1 MHIDFLL
8 SVFEDCKNDDA
19 IVWRGIPYSYKWLID
34 STKQWIEQ
42 LHKNKINKGS
52 IVAVQGDFSPN
63 SIALILALIHNNNI
77 VVPLT
82 QSVAANKDKFLEI
95 AEVQYSIS
103 IDDDDNASYESID
116 KTVTKELL
124 IKLQNKEMPGLV
136 LFSSGSTGE
145 PKAAVHD
152 FVAILNKYKIRKQK
166 KRMLTFLLFDHIG
179 GVNTL
184 FYILSNGG
192 CIVTVQDRSPD
203 EVLRTVE
210 KYKVEVL
217 PTSPSFLNMILL
229 SEAYKRYNLSSLER
243 ITYGTETMPE
253 STLKAINKVF
263 PQVTLQQTYGLSE
276 VGILSSKSKSSD
288 SLWVKIGG
296 EGFKTRVV
304 DGMLQIKA
312 ESAMLGYLNAPSP
325 FTDDGWF
332 ITGDEVEI
340 DGDYYLIKGR
350 RSEIIN
356 VGGQKV
362 YPAEVESVILQMDG
376 VLDAVIT
383 GEKNPILGKIVTAK
397 VHLADEEETVKDFI
411 RRMKIFCKDKLQP
424 FQIPQKVTIE
434 QKDFTN
440 SRFKKIRNY

>member
-8 SVFEDCKNDDA
+8 SVFEDCKKDEA
-19 IVWRGIPYSYKWLID
+19 IVWRGGAYSYKWLID
-34 STKQWIEQ
+34 STKQWIKQ
-42 LHKNKINKGS
+42 LHENKIKKGS
-52 IVAVQGDFSPN
+52 IVAVHGDFSPN

-82 QSVAANKDKFLEI
+82 QSVAANKDRFLEI

-103 IDDDDNASYESID
+103 IDDYDNASYESID
-116 KTVTKELL
+116 KIVTKELL
-124 IKLQNKEMPGLV
+124 IKLQHKKMPGLV

-192 CIVTVQDRSPD
+192 SIVTVQDRSPD
-203 EVLRTVE
+203 EVLGAVE
-210 KYKVEVL
+210 KYKVQIL

-229 SEAYKRYNLSSLER
+229 SEAYKRYDLSSLER

-253 STLKAINKVF
+253 STLRAINRVF
-263 PQVTLQQTYGLSE
+263 PQVMLQQTYGLSE
-276 VGILSSKSKSSD
+276 VGILSSQSKSSD

-296 EGFKTRVV
+296 EGFKTRVI

-312 ESAMLGYLNAPSP
+312 ESAMLGYLNAPNP

-362 YPAEVESVILQMDG
+362 YPAEVESIILQMDG

-383 GEKNPILGKIVTAK
+383 GENNPILGKIVTAR

-424 FQIPQKVTIE
+424 FQIPQKITIE

-440 SRFKKIRNY
+440 SRFKKIRK

>member
-8 SVFEDCKNDDA
+8 SVFEECKKDDA
-19 IVWRGIPYSYKWLID
+19 IIWKGNIYSYKWLIN
-34 STKQWIEQ
+34 STEKWIKHIHEYKIEQ
-42 LHKNKINKGS
+42 SS

-63 SIALILALIHNNNI
+63 SVALILALIDNNNI
-77 VVPLT
+77 IVPLT
-82 QSVAANKDKFLEI
+82 QSVASNKDRFIEI
-95 AEVQYSIS
+95 AEVQHSIS
-103 IDDDDNASYESID
+103 IDDNDNTTYKSID
-116 KTVTKELL
+116 NVVTKDLL
-124 IKLQNKEMPGLV
+124 IKQQKRNQPGLV

-145 PKAAVHD
+145 PKAAIHD

-192 CIVTVQDRSPD
+192 CIITVQDRSPD
-203 EVLRTVE
+203 SVLSIVE
-210 KYKVEVL
+210 KYKVEIL
-217 PTSPSFLNMILL
+217 PTSPSFLNMVLL
-229 SEAYKRYNLSSLER
+229 SEAYKRYDLSVLER

-253 STLKAINKVF
+253 STLTAINRLF
-263 PQVTLQQTYGLSE
+263 PRVVLQQTYGLSE
-276 VGILSSKSKSSD
+276 LGILRSKSKSSD

-325 FTDDGWF
+325 FTEDGWF
-332 ITGDEVEI
+332 MTGDEVEVE
-340 DGDYYLIKGR
+340 GDYYLIKGR

-376 VLDAVIT
+376 VLDVIVT
-383 GEKNPILGKIVTAK
+383 GEKNPILGKIVIAK
-397 VHLADEEETVKDFI
+397 VHLADDEETVKDFS

-424 FQIPQKVTIE
+424 FQIPQKIAIE
-434 QKDFTN
+434 QNDFTN
-440 SRFKKIRNY
+440 SRFKKIRK

>member
-8 SVFEDCKNDDA
+8 SVFEDCKNDEA
-19 IVWRGIPYSYKWLID
+19 IVWRGRAYSYKWLID

-42 LHKNKINKGS
+42 LHENKIKKGS
-52 IVAVQGDFSPN
+52 IVAVHGDFSPN

-82 QSVAANKDKFLEI
+82 QSVAANKDRFLEI

-103 IDDDDNASYESID
+103 IDDYDNASYESID
-116 KTVTKELL
+116 KIVTKELL
-124 IKLQNKEMPGLV
+124 IKLQHKKMPGLV

-192 CIVTVQDRSPD
+192 SIVTVQDRSPD
-203 EVLRTVE
+203 EVLGAVE
-210 KYKVEVL
+210 KYKVQIL

-229 SEAYKRYNLSSLER
+229 SEAYKRYDLSSLER

-253 STLKAINKVF
+253 STLRAINRVF
-263 PQVTLQQTYGLSE
+263 PQVMLQQTYGLSE
-276 VGILSSKSKSSD
+276 VGILSSQSKSSD

-340 DGDYYLIKGR
+340 EGDYYLIKGR

-397 VHLADEEETVKDFI
+397 VHLADEEETVKDFT
-411 RRMKIFCKDKLQP
+411 RRMKIYCKDKLQP
-424 FQIPQKVTIE
+424 FQVPQKITIE

-440 SRFKKIRNY
+440 SRFKKIRK

>member
-19 IVWRGIPYSYKWLID
+19 IIWRDRPYSYKWLID

-42 LHKNKINKGS
+42 LNKNKIKKGS

-82 QSVAANKDKFLEI
+82 QSVVAHKDRFLEI
-95 AEVQYSIS
+95 AEVQYLIS
-103 IDDDDNASYESID
+103 IDDDDNASYENID
-116 KTVTKELL
+116 KSVTKELL

-152 FVAILNKYKIRKQK
+152 FVAILNKYKTRKQK

-229 SEAYKRYNLSSLER
+229 SEAYKRYDLSSLER

-253 STLKAINKVF
+253 STLRAINRVF
-263 PQVTLQQTYGLSE
+263 PQVMLQQTYGLSE
-276 VGILSSKSKSSD
+276 VGILSSQSKSSD

-296 EGFKTRVV
+296 EGFKTRVI

-312 ESAMLGYLNAPSP
+312 ESAMLGYLNAPNP

-362 YPAEVESVILQMDG
+362 YPAEVESIILQMDG

-397 VHLADEEETVKDFI
+397 VHLTDKKETVKDFT

-424 FQIPQKVTIE
+424 FQVPQKITIE

-440 SRFKKIRNY
+440 SRFKKIRK

>member
-19 IVWRGIPYSYKWLID
+19 IIWRDRPYSYKWLID

-42 LHKNKINKGS
+42 LNKNKIKKGS

-82 QSVAANKDKFLEI
+82 QSVVAHKDRFLEI
-95 AEVQYSIS
+95 AEVQYLIS
-103 IDDDDNASYESID
+103 IDDDDNASYENID
-116 KTVTKELL
+116 KIVTKELL

-152 FVAILNKYKIRKQK
+152 FVAILNKYKTRKQK

-217 PTSPSFLNMILL
+217 PTSPSFLNMIIL

-263 PQVTLQQTYGLSE
+263 PQFTFQQTYGLSE

-296 EGFKTRVV
+296 DGFETRVL

-397 VHLADEEETVKDFI
+397 VHLADEEETVKDFT
-411 RRMKIFCKDKLQP
+411 RRMKIYCKDKLQP
-424 FQIPQKVTIE
+424 FQVPQKITIE

-440 SRFKKIRNY
+440 SRFKKIRK